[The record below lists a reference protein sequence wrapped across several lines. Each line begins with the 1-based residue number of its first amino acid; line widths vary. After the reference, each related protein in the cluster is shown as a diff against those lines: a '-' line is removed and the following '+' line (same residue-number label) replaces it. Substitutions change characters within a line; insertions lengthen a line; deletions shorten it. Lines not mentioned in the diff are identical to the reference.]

1 MLFPEPFPPV
11 IKSVSFLFIV
21 RFIGPTPNG
30 GASSRG
36 FASNVKTTSLSSI
49 SLYERDQI
57 LDDLVYKSLK
67 DLAFKSEELS
77 KKYLSEY
84 AL

>member
-1 MLFPEPFPPV
+1 MRV
-11 IKSVSFLFIV
+11 AHTV
-21 RFIGPTPNG
+21 
-30 GASSRG
+30 
-36 FASNVKTTSLSSI
+36 VKVTRSTTSLSSI
-49 SLYERDQI
+49 SLYEREQI